1 MILPVCLFN
10 DNLQNLASTDGIA
23 QSEMVNAAGDAVA
36 SLESQPG
43 KQGALA
49 AFQYLF
55 ARYEVL
61 NAEAATHG
69 QAVLAEHTEDAKN
82 RHAAHLNIYRSFEI
96 HGGGAPLI
104 IQIVKQSLPCKL
116 LHKN

>member
-23 QSEMVNAAGDAVA
+23 QSEMLNAAGDAVA

-49 AFQYLF
+49 AFQNLF

-69 QAVLAEHTEDAKN
+69 QAVLAEHTEDAKD
-82 RHAAHLNIYRSFEI
+82 RPAAHLNIYRSFEI
-96 HGGGAPLI
+96 HGGGAPL
-104 IQIVKQSLPCKL
+104 VVTVSER
-116 LHKN
+116 